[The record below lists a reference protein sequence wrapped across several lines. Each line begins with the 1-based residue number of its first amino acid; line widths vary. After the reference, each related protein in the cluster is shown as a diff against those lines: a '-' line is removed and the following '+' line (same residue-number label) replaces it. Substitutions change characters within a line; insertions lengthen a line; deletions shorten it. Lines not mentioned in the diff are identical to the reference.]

1 MPWSFDSS
9 TPLYLQIMEQIKFR
23 IAVGDYKAGDK
34 LASVRE
40 LAAEAEVNPNT
51 MQKALS
57 ELEREGLLFTQR
69 TSGRFVTENS
79 ESITSLRRGL
89 ANTQL
94 DLFLKKMYNLG
105 YDNEEVVKLLQD
117 YIGQEEQA

>member
-1 MPWSFDSS
+1 MPWNFDSS
-9 TPLYLQIMEQIKFR
+9 TPIYLQIMEQIKFR

-34 LASVRE
+34 LDSVRD
-40 LAAEAEVNPNT
+40 LASEAEVNPNT

-69 TSGRFVTENS
+69 TSGRFITENS
-79 ESITSLRRGL
+79 ETITELRRRL
-89 ANTQL
+89 ADEQL

-105 YDNEEVVKLLQD
+105 YNNKEVVKLLED
-117 YIGQEEQA
+117 YIRGEEQK

>member
-9 TPLYLQIMEQIKFR
+9 TPLYLQIMEQIKFM
-23 IAVGDYKAGDK
+23 IAVGSYKAGDK

-69 TSGRFVTENS
+69 TSGRFVTDNS
-79 ESITSLRRGL
+79 KTIAELRRSL
-89 ANTQL
+89 ANEQL
-94 DLFLKKMYNLG
+94 DVFLKKMYNLG
-105 YDNEEVVKLLQD
+105 YSAEEVMKLLQD
-117 YIGQEEQA
+117 YIGQEDKP

>member
-1 MPWSFDSS
+1 MPWNFDSS
-9 TPLYLQIMEQIKFR
+9 TPIYLQIMEQINFR

-34 LASVRE
+34 LDSVRD
-40 LAAEAEVNPNT
+40 LASEAEVNPNT

-69 TSGRFVTENS
+69 TSGRFITENS
-79 ESITSLRRGL
+79 ETITELRRRL
-89 ANTQL
+89 ANEQL

-105 YDNEEVVKLLQD
+105 YNNKEVHSAQR
-117 YIGQEEQA
+117 IF

>member
-1 MPWSFDSS
+1 MPWNFDAS
-9 TPLYLQIMEQIKFR
+9 TPIYLQIMEQIKFR

-34 LASVRE
+34 LDSVRD
-40 LAAEAEVNPNT
+40 LASEAEVNPNT

-69 TSGRFVTENS
+69 TAGRFITENS
-79 ESITSLRRGL
+79 QTITELRRSL
-89 ANTQL
+89 ANEQL

-105 YDNEEVVKLLQD
+105 YNNKEVVKLLED
-117 YIGQEEQA
+117 YIQRGGT

>member
-23 IAVGDYKAGDK
+23 IAVGNYKAGDK

-69 TSGRFVTENS
+69 TLGRFVTENA
-79 ESITSLRRGL
+79 ETITALRRSL
-89 ANTQL
+89 ADEQL
-94 DLFLKKMYNLG
+94 DVFLKKMYNLG
-105 YDNEEVVKLLQD
+105 YSAEEVMKLLQD
-117 YIGQEEQA
+117 YIGQEGRA

>member
-1 MPWSFDSS
+1 MPWNFDAS
-9 TPLYLQIMEQIKFR
+9 TPIYLQIMEQIKFR

-34 LASVRE
+34 LDSVRD
-40 LAAEAEVNPNT
+40 LASEAEVNPNT

-69 TSGRFVTENS
+69 TAGRFITENS
-79 ESITSLRRGL
+79 QTITELRRSL
-89 ANTQL
+89 ADEQL

-105 YDNEEVVKLLQD
+105 YNNKEVVKLLED
-117 YIGQEEQA
+117 YIRGEERK

>member
-1 MPWSFDSS
+1 MPWNFDAS
-9 TPLYLQIMEQIKFR
+9 TPIYLQIMEQIKFR

-34 LASVRE
+34 LDSVRD
-40 LAAEAEVNPNT
+40 LASEAEVNPNT

-69 TSGRFVTENS
+69 TAGRFITENA
-79 ESITSLRRGL
+79 ETITELRRSL
-89 ANTQL
+89 ADEQL

-105 YDNEEVVKLLQD
+105 YNNKEVVKLLED
-117 YIGQEEQA
+117 YIQRGGT

>member
-1 MPWSFDSS
+1 MPWNFDSS

-40 LAAEAEVNPNT
+40 LAADAEVNPNT

-57 ELEREGLLFTQR
+57 ELEREGLLYTHR
-69 TSGRFVTENS
+69 TSGRFVTDNAET
-79 ESITSLRRGL
+79 ITALRRSL
-89 ANTQL
+89 ANEQL
-94 DLFLKKMYNLG
+94 DVFLKKMYNLG
-105 YDNEEVVKLLQD
+105 YSAEEVMKLLQD
-117 YIGQEEQA
+117 YIGQEGQS

>member
-23 IAVGDYKAGDK
+23 IAVGNYKAGDK

-69 TSGRFVTENS
+69 TSGRFVTENA
-79 ESITSLRRGL
+79 ETITALRRSL
-89 ANTQL
+89 ADEQL
-94 DLFLKKMYNLG
+94 DVFLKKMYNLG
-105 YDNEEVVKLLQD
+105 YSAEEVMKLLQD
-117 YIGQEEQA
+117 YIGQEGRA

>member
-1 MPWSFDSS
+1 MPWSFDPS

-23 IAVGDYKAGDK
+23 IAVGSYKAGDK

-69 TSGRFVTENS
+69 TSGRFVTDNAQT
-79 ESITSLRRGL
+79 ITELRKGL
-89 ANTQL
+89 AEEQI
-94 DLFLKKMYNLG
+94 DVFMKKMYNLG
-105 YDNEEVVKLLQD
+105 YNAEEAMKLLKE
-117 YIGQEEQA
+117 YIGQGGKS

>member
-23 IAVGDYKAGDK
+23 IAVGSYKAGDK

-69 TSGRFVTENS
+69 TSGRFVTEDA
-79 ESITSLRRGL
+79 EMITELRRGL
-89 ANTQL
+89 ANEQL

-105 YDNEEVVKLLQD
+105 YSNEDVVKLLQD
-117 YIGQEEQA
+117 YIRQEEQS

>member
-23 IAVGDYKAGDK
+23 IAVGNYKAGDK

-79 ESITSLRRGL
+79 ETITVLRKSL
-89 ANTQL
+89 ANEQL

-105 YDNEEVVKLLQD
+105 YSAEEVMKLLQD
-117 YIGQEEQA
+117 YIGQEGRA

>member
-1 MPWSFDSS
+1 MPWNFDSS

-23 IAVGDYKAGDK
+23 IAVGGYKAGDK

-79 ESITSLRRGL
+79 ETITELRRSL
-89 ANTQL
+89 AGEQL
-94 DLFLKKMYNLG
+94 DVFLKKMYNLG
-105 YDNEEVVKLLQD
+105 YSAEEVMKLLQD
-117 YIGQEEQA
+117 YIGQEDKS

>member
-1 MPWSFDSS
+1 MPWSFDSA

-23 IAVGDYKAGDK
+23 IAVGSYKAGDK

-79 ESITSLRRGL
+79 ETITELRRSL
-89 ANTQL
+89 AGEQL
-94 DLFLKKMYNLG
+94 DVFLKKMYNLG
-105 YDNEEVVKLLQD
+105 YSAEEVMKLLQD
-117 YIGQEEQA
+117 YIRQEEQS

>member
-1 MPWSFDSS
+1 MPWTFDSS
-9 TPLYLQIMEQIKFR
+9 TPLYLQIMEHIKFR
-23 IAVGDYKAGDK
+23 IAVGSYKAGDK

-69 TSGRFVTENS
+69 TSGRFVTENA
-79 ESITSLRRGL
+79 EMITELRRGL
-89 ANTQL
+89 ADEQL

-105 YDNEEVVKLLQD
+105 YDNEDVVKLLQD
-117 YIGQEEQA
+117 YIGQGEQA

>member
-1 MPWSFDSS
+1 MPWTFDSS

-23 IAVGDYKAGDK
+23 IAVGSYKAGDK

-57 ELEREGLLFTQR
+57 ELEREGLLYTHR

-79 ESITSLRRGL
+79 ETITELRRSL
-89 ANTQL
+89 ANEQL
-94 DLFLKKMYNLG
+94 DVFLKKMYNLG
-105 YDNEEVVKLLQD
+105 YNHGEVMKLLQD
-117 YIGQEEQA
+117 YIRQEEQS

>member
-23 IAVGDYKAGDK
+23 IAVGNYKAGDK

-69 TSGRFVTENS
+69 TSGRFVTDNS
-79 ESITSLRRGL
+79 KTIAELRRSL
-89 ANTQL
+89 ANEQL
-94 DLFLKKMYNLG
+94 DVFLKKMYNLG
-105 YDNEEVVKLLQD
+105 YSAEEVMKLLQD
-117 YIGQEEQA
+117 YIGQEDKA